1 MARTI
6 TLFVVSLVLAV
17 FPTAAQDLGKMTA
30 SVQDKAIQDLKT
42 FLSIPNDAHFPE
54 DLEKNIQWLETEFGE
69 RGFATRRLPTARI
82 PLLMAEQT
90 YPGATKTL
98 LIYVQVDGQPVD
110 PAHWSQPHPF
120 QPVLKE
126 KNEVGEWQIIPW
138 ERVEKEINPE
148 WRVFARAASDAKGP
162 IIMLLHALDAMKASG
177 INPVCNLKVIMDTE
191 EEMGSPNLP
200 ASVEAHKDILA
211 SDMLI
216 ILDGPRHISNQPT
229 LTFGARGIST
239 VTLKVFGPRVA
250 QHSGHYGNYA
260 PNPAL
265 RLAQLLAS
273 MKDGQGKVRI
283 PGFYDGIE
291 LDESVRKIMDE
302 VPDDEDEIRQKVGI
316 AQIDAVGASYQE
328 AIQYPSLNIRGMSSG
343 WVGDKVRTIVP
354 ADATAEID
362 IRLVPECDPER
373 LIRLLRDHIAG
384 QGYHFVE
391 GEPTEEERQTYS
403 KLISFDYKISYQAYR
418 TPFDSE
424 IGRWLTRALTNAFG
438 TAPVRIRNSGG
449 SIPISP
455 FISILDVP
463 AVTIPTVNRD
473 NNQHSPNENIRLGNF
488 VEGIKTVIAVLFTPV
503 N

>member
-1 MARTI
+1 
-6 TLFVVSLVLAV
+6 
-17 FPTAAQDLGKMTA
+17 MTA
-30 SVQDKAIQDLKT
+30 SVQDAAFQSLKT

-54 DLEKNIQWLETEFGE
+54 DLEKNIQWLEQEFGE
-69 RGFATRRLPTARI
+69 RGFKTSRLPTARI
-82 PLLMAEQT
+82 PLLLAEQT
-90 YPGATKTL
+90 YPGASRNL

-110 PAHWSQPHPF
+110 PAHWFQPHPF

-126 KNEVGEWQIIPW
+126 QNEDGEWEIIDW
-138 ERVEKEINPE
+138 SRLENDFNPD

-162 IIMLLHALDAMKASG
+162 IIMLLHALDAMKANQ

-200 ASVEAHKDILA
+200 ASVEAHKDLLA

-216 ILDGPRHISNQPT
+216 ILDGPRHITNQPT

-239 VTLKVFGPRVA
+239 ITLEVFGPRVA

-265 RLAQLLAS
+265 RLSQLLAG
-273 MKDGQGKVRI
+273 MKDERGRVII

-291 LDESVRKIMDE
+291 LTEDVKKIMSD
-302 VPDDEDEIRQKVGI
+302 VPDDEAEIRRKVGI
-316 AQIDAVGASYQE
+316 AEIDAVGNSYQE
-328 AIQYPSLNIRGMSSG
+328 AIQYPSLNIRGFSSG
-343 WVGDKVRTIVP
+343 WVGKDVRTIVP
-354 ADATAEID
+354 ATATAEID
-362 IRLVPECDPER
+362 VRLVPECDPER
-373 LIRLLRDHIAG
+373 LIGLIKSHIAD
-384 QGYHFVE
+384 QGYHFVQ
-391 GEPTEEERQTYS
+391 GEPTEEERQTHS
-403 KLISFDYKISYQAYR
+403 RLISFNYKVSYQAYR

-424 IGRWLTRALTNAFG
+424 IGHWLTKSLTHAFG

-455 FISILDVP
+455 FINILDVP
-463 AVTIPTVNRD
+463 AVTVPTVNRD

-488 VEGIKTVIAVLFTPV
+488 VEGIKTVIAVLSTKP
-503 N
+503 

>member
-1 MARTI
+1 MAFHKPPI
-6 TLFVVSLVLAV
+6 TLIATFLLLSSLQ
-17 FPTAAQDLGKMTA
+17 AQDLDKMTA
-30 SVQDKAIQDLKT
+30 GVQDAAFHSLKE

-54 DLEKNIQWLETEFGE
+54 DLEKNILWLEEKFGE
-69 RGFATRRLPTARI
+69 RGFETRRLPTARI
-82 PLLMAEQT
+82 PLLLAEQT
-90 YPGATKTL
+90 YPNATKTL

-110 PAHWSQPHPF
+110 PNHWFQPHPF

-126 KNEVGEWQIIPW
+126 KNAEGEWTIIPW
-138 ERVEKEINPE
+138 DRLSSDFDPE

-162 IIMLLHALDAMKASG
+162 IIMLLHALDAMKTAG
-177 INPVCNLKVIMDTE
+177 ISPVCNLKIIMDTE

-239 VTLKVFGPRVA
+239 ISLQVFGPRVA

-265 RLAQLLAS
+265 RLSQLLAS
-273 MKDGQGKVRI
+273 MKDEQGKVII
-283 PGFYDGIE
+283 PGFYDGIV
-291 LDESVRKIMDE
+291 LTESVKHIMAE
-302 VPDDEDEIRQKVGI
+302 VPDNESDIRRKVGI
-316 AQIDAVGASYQE
+316 AEIDAVGNSYQE
-328 AIQYPSLNIRGMSSG
+328 AIQYPSLNIRGLSSG
-343 WVGDKVRTIVP
+343 WVGEEVRTIVP
-354 ADATAEID
+354 ATATAEID
-362 IRLVPECDPER
+362 VRLVPECDPER
-373 LIRLLRDHIAG
+373 LIGLIKDHIAR
-384 QGYHFVE
+384 QGYHFVS
-391 GEPTEEERQTYS
+391 GEPTEEERQTHS
-403 KLISFDYKISYQAYR
+403 RLISFTYKISYQAYR

-424 IGRWLTRALTNAFG
+424 IGHWLTRALTQAFG

-455 FISILDVP
+455 FINILGVP
-463 AVTIPTVNRD
+463 AVTVPTVNRD

-488 VEGIKTVIAVLFTPV
+488 VEGIKTVISVLSA
-503 N
+503 NL